1 MVTRSGGR
9 VGIGLQNNKSNAKVT
24 PLSQPMAERGGDIGT
39 QDRRTPDICTQHFC
53 HRRHWYPNGCDIG
66 TQAIYLIGFD

>member
-24 PLSQPMAERGGDIGT
+24 PLSQPMAEKAAT
-39 QDRRTPDICTQHFC
+39 STPKTPKEAPVAKF
-53 HRRHWYPNGCDIG
+53 
-66 TQAIYLIGFD
+66 